1 VTDDRNETP
10 ERADPAPA
18 TRASRAERLAR
29 QRAVTRNR
37 ILAVAGAVGIAALLA
52 GAAVIAFGAEPE
64 RPRVLASPSVD
75 TPRSVARKSSAGR
88 QTNQAGETVSTPA
101 FAKIR
106 QMLIYLPVS
115 PRALTAVMFHQSARG
130 HSYDMTSLAPDAD
143 RAKVFRLVKGGAKL
157 PIASS
162 REVTSGA
169 KTRDGERIV
178 DGVWKGTVVRVLR
191 MNRGGKPAS
200 AVDAGA
206 KAGTVVV
213 APVSGTVTRVKAYK
227 LYGRYSD
234 YEIHVRPD
242 AMTQADLVVIHV
254 SDILVEPGDW
264 VIGGVTPIARVRLLS
279 NRMKHQ
285 LGEYTGEQG
294 DHVHIQFNKP
304 TATPDEAPSS

>member
-1 VTDDRNETP
+1 MAELTGR
-10 ERADPAPA
+10 R
-18 TRASRAERLAR
+18 SRAERLVRERAVLR
-29 QRAVTRNR
+29 QRIV
-37 ILAVAGAVGIAALLA
+37 AVAGAVALAALLA
-52 GAAVIAFGAEPE
+52 GAAVLAFGREPQAT
-64 RPRVLASPSVD
+64 RVLASSD
-75 TPRSVARKSSAGR
+75 ASGSTAQTKSSR
-88 QTNQAGETVSTPA
+88 RTNQAGETISTPA
-101 FAKIR
+101 FAKIGP
-106 QMLIYLPVS
+106 MLVYLPVS
-115 PRALTAVMFHQSARG
+115 PKALTAVMFHQSARG
-130 HSYDMTSLAPDAD
+130 KSYDMTSLAPDAD
-143 RAKVFRLVKGGAKL
+143 RARTFELVKGGAKL

-162 REVTSGA
+162 VEITSGA
-169 KTRDGERIV
+169 STRDGEHIV
-178 DGVWKGTVVRVLR
+178 DGVWKGRVVRVYR
-191 MNRGGKPAS
+191 IGRAGKAAS

-206 KAGTVVV
+206 KAGTIVV
-213 APVSGTVTRVKAYK
+213 APVSGTVKRVKAYK
-227 LYGRYSD
+227 LYNRYSD